1 MPQFSF
7 GLFLF
12 IFLLTLFSF
21 IVEYG
26 AVKIALYKMGL
37 STESATLLF
46 TASLIG
52 SMINLPLKR
61 IQSEAIEAIKPPLWL
76 KGMLKFPL
84 PEFRGETTIAINI
97 GGGLIPACLSV
108 YLLIFY
114 NPGLIDAT
122 ICTGLMTLVCYWFS
136 RPVRGLGIGMPV
148 FIAPLSAALFAL
160 SFSSENAAVLAYISG
175 TLGVIIGA
183 DLLRIKD
190 IRKMGTPVASIGGAG
205 TFDGIYITGLVAVL
219 LT

>member
-1 MPQFSF
+1 MPQFSI
-7 GLFLF
+7 GLFLL

-21 IVEYG
+21 VIEYG

-46 TASLIG
+46 AASLIG

-76 KGMLKFPL
+76 KGVLKFPL
-84 PEFRGETTIAINI
+84 PEFRGETIIAINI
-97 GGGLIPACLSV
+97 GGGLIPASLSF
-108 YLLIFY
+108 YLLVFY
-114 NPGLIDAT
+114 SPGLMDAI
-122 ICTGLMTLVCYWFS
+122 ICTGLMTVVCYSFS

-148 FIAPLSAALFAL
+148 FIAPLAAALIAL
-160 SFSSENAAVLAYISG
+160 SISAENAAVLAYISG
-175 TLGVIIGA
+175 TLGVIMGA